1 MSQTVNDIDQKALEA
16 LMARVSEAKEHELAL
31 SADDCRLL
39 LDALVMSDALAS
51 NRPTAIACLLS
62 LCNSHARRRFV
73 NVIHQFP
80 DEAEHVLTQYGK
92 IWHYEQQA
100 IERQLSPAARLSYHQ
115 QHSEPIMTEIK
126 RWCEGHLADGSVEE
140 NSSLGKAMRYFV
152 KYYDG
157 LTMFCRIEGAGL
169 DNNRMEA
176 LLKLIVRDRK
186 NAMFHK
192 TLLGATIGDII
203 TSMIA
208 TASEAGINVFN
219 YFN

>member
-1 MSQTVNDIDQKALEA
+1 M
-16 LMARVSEAKEHELAL
+16 H
-31 SADDCRLL
+31 
-39 LDALVMSDALAS
+39 
-51 NRPTAIACLLS
+51 
-62 LCNSHARRRFV
+62 
-73 NVIHQFP
+73 P
-80 DEAEHVLTQYGK
+80 DEAEHVLTRSGK

-140 NSSLGKAMRYFV
+140 NSSLGNATRYFV
-152 KYYDG
+152 KHYGG
-157 LTMFCRIEGAGL
+157 LTMFYRIEGVQL

-219 YFN
+219 YFTYLQRESEKVKANPQAYLPWNYQEQ